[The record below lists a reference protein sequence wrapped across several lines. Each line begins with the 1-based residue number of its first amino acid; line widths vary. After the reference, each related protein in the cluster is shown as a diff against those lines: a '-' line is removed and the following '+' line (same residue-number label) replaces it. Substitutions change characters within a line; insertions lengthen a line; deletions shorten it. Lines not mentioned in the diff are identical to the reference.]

1 LEKFMT
7 TTTYPSKQQV
17 RDLMAQHRAAGTP
30 PLSPEQFREQ
40 LGWKLLPN
48 NGVVAK

>member
-1 LEKFMT
+1 MFMT
-7 TTTYPSKQQV
+7 QTTHPSKQQV

-40 LGWKLLPN
+40 LGWNLLRN
-48 NGVVAK
+48 NQSVAA